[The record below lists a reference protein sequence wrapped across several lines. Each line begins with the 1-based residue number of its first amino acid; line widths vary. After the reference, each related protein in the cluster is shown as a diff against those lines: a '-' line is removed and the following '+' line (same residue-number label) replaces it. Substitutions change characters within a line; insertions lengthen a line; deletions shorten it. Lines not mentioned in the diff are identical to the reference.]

1 MSKSVSGSSR
11 EGGKEMQLCSL
22 GKNVRW
28 QIDQSDAKL
37 VPFATFRNATRRNC
51 HTFPCDFSKFAQFS
65 FHFCFLFPVFAC
77 CCSLLVSISWINQR
91 EFTIY
96 NSQFSCNLQIELG
109 RGTVRIWLL
118 FKGGVVSISHS
129 HSYCYHYKAAKALA
143 WEVVGVAFKMHI
155 NGVALITRPRF
166 TLLHKDERL
175 KRLCGWPGPGP
186 NATRVQHEQ
195 QVEYIVATCGYLP
208 LPLALSPLSQCTYL
222 RNIKTQSP
230 SAIPAHKN
238 GCKNGKQ

>member
-22 GKNVRW
+22 GKTVRW

-109 RGTVRIWLL
+109 RGTVRIWLSFMVKL
-118 FKGGVVSISHS
+118 ELWVSVTVTVTATITRQPRHS
-129 HSYCYHYKAAKALA
+129 HGRWWA
-143 WEVVGVAFKMHI
+143 WH
-155 NGVALITRPRF
+155 
-166 TLLHKDERL
+166 L
-175 KRLCGWPGPGP
+175 K
-186 NATRVQHEQ
+186 
-195 QVEYIVATCGYLP
+195 
-208 LPLALSPLSQCTYL
+208 CT
-222 RNIKTQSP
+222 
-230 SAIPAHKN
+230 
-238 GCKNGKQ
+238 